1 MNGRRTAI
9 VGVAIVCLIA
19 GIVAMRYVG
28 MPADSPVPGKP
39 SSPVA
44 ATSADTFRAGFVPLL
59 AQAAANAQVLVAI
72 GESRER
78 DLVRIY
84 AEQEAMANSLA
95 AADAWLASHQPPAP
109 DEPAIAA
116 YLHGAAAIRKAMSE
130 AQAGFLRF
138 DFERVARATE
148 TLHAGSASLQR
159 ALELFEG
166 Q

>member
-1 MNGRRTAI
+1 MSGRRIAI

-19 GIVAMRYVG
+19 GAVAMRYVG
-28 MPADSPVPGKP
+28 MPADSPMPGEPSGTVSVP
-39 SSPVA
+39 
-44 ATSADTFRAGFVPLL
+44 SADAFRAGFLPLL
-59 AQAAANAQVLVAI
+59 TQAAADAQVLVAI

-78 DLVRIY
+78 NLVRIH

-95 AADAWLASHQPPAP
+95 AADSWLASHQPPAS
-109 DEPAIAA
+109 DESAIAA
-116 YLHGAAAIRKAMSE
+116 YSHGAAAIRTAMSE

-148 TLHAGSASLQR
+148 TLTAGADSLQR
-159 ALELFEG
+159 ALELLEG